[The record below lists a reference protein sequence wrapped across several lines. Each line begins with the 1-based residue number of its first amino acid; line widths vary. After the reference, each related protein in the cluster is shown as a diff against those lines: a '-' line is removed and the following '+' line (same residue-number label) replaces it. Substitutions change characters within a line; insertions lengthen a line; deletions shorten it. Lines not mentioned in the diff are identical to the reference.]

1 MMKSV
6 LLLDPPK
13 ASPHVSSTM
22 RTTLSAAGVLL
33 GGVLVLLL
41 SGLSILWCMKSLEM
55 TSANYEEYADAQMGI
70 ETGWL
75 PAWLPE
81 SATHIH
87 ESHDIDTNESF
98 ATFEFAPSDHFY
110 SGCTP
115 VQSAALV
122 FPRSED
128 KGRFP
133 GLVRRS
139 LERVHEDRSLRFF
152 RCPGRNTRSLA
163 IDAEAGMAYVWTD

>member
-163 IDAEAGMAYVWTD
+163 IDAEAGMAYVWAD

>member
-1 MMKSV
+1 MKSV
-6 LLLDPPK
+6 LFLDLPK
-13 ASPHVSSTM
+13 RSPHVSSMM
-22 RTTLSAAGVLL
+22 RTKLSAAGILL

-41 SGLSILWCMKSLEM
+41 SGLSILWCMKNSEM
-55 TSANYEEYADAQMGI
+55 TSANYEGYADAQMGI

-115 VQSAALV
+115 VQSAAFI

-128 KGRFP
+128 KRRFP
-133 GLVRRS
+133 RLVRRS
-139 LERVHEDRSLRFF
+139 LERVHDDQSLRFF

-163 IDAEAGMAYVWTD
+163 IDPEAGTAYVWTD

>member
-1 MMKSV
+1 MKSV
-6 LLLDPPK
+6 LFLDPPK
-13 ASPHVSSTM
+13 GPPHVSSMM
-22 RTTLSAAGVLL
+22 RTMLSAAGVLL
-33 GGVLVLLL
+33 GGVLVMLL

-55 TSANYEEYADAQMGI
+55 TSANYEGYADAQMGI
-70 ETGWL
+70 EAGWL
-75 PAWLPE
+75 PEWLPE

-115 VQSAALV
+115 VQSAAAV

-139 LERVHEDRSLRFF
+139 LERVHEDRSLMFF

-163 IDAEAGMAYVWTD
+163 IDVEARIAYVWTD